1 MPVISPGTPQYSFV
15 DAIRKAITDVFAQS
29 LAMSWAVELIGDDAT
44 QLDEGPRVCF
54 GLSLSGTLRGSAAIQ
69 IRQADALML
78 AQKLRSEAANP
89 ASELNPEH
97 KQALQTLL
105 QQVSVAAATTL
116 QNQVGALEA
125 QLTCIETPAW
135 PEGAI
140 ILQVSEPSA
149 GKLMLELRVD
159 PELMASLAAVNWAGT
174 ASQSATPSTP
184 PVTENNLDLLL
195 GVGLSLTLR
204 FGQRVLTLREILDL
218 SSGSVIELDRQV
230 QEPADL
236 LLGDKLVAKGEV
248 VIVDG
253 RYGVK
258 VTEVIDPRQRIDR
271 V

>member
-1 MPVISPGTPQYSFV
+1 MPVISPETPEYLLV
-15 DAIRKAITDVFAQS
+15 EAIRKAITDVFAKS
-29 LAMSWAVELIGDDAT
+29 LAASWAVDVNSDDPN
-44 QLDEGPRVCF
+44 QPDEAPRVCF
-54 GLSLSGTLRGSAAIQ
+54 GLSLSGALRGSAAIQ
-69 IRQADALML
+69 IRQPDALML

-89 ASELNPEH
+89 ASEFNPEH
-97 KQALQTLL
+97 KQALLTLL

-116 QNQVGALEA
+116 QNQLGTLEA
-125 QLTCIETPAW
+125 QLASIEAPTW
-135 PEGAI
+135 PGTAV

-149 GKLMLELRVD
+149 GKVMVELRFD
-159 PELMASLAAVNWAGT
+159 PELTASLTAVNSVST
-174 ASQSATPSTP
+174 ASQSATAPAM
-184 PVTENNLDLLL
+184 TESNLDLLL

-218 SSGSVIELDRQV
+218 GSGSVVELDRQV

-236 LLGDKLVAKGEV
+236 LLGDKLVARGEV

-253 RYGVK
+253 NYGVR